1 MNSIEALAGFGVLL
15 VRPSMLVMSAPP
27 LGAAFA
33 PSQVRLGLALL
44 LTIIVSPM
52 VAAPASLNVLDI
64 VMVVTR
70 EAAIGL
76 SLGLAIR
83 ALISGAE
90 FAGSLSGYQL
100 GFSYG
105 SLVDPQSG
113 VRNSMF
119 AVLYA
124 NLALFTFLGT
134 NGHHALIR
142 ALVSL
147 YTQVPIGVG
156 DIDRSLAGSVT
167 GMLGM
172 IFVLG
177 LRLALPLILALLI
190 VEIALGLISRA
201 APNLNL
207 MAVSQPIRV
216 LVGLMVI
223 ATLLAMTPGLVSRY
237 ITPALELGART
248 AAAFR

>member
-1 MNSIEALAGFGVLL
+1 
-15 VRPSMLVMSAPP
+15 MLVMSAPP

-33 PSQVRLGLALL
+33 PSQVRLGLAIL
-44 LTIIVSPM
+44 LTVIISPIVS
-52 VAAPASLNVLDI
+52 APASLNVLDI
-64 VMVVTR
+64 VMVVSR

-76 SLGLAIR
+76 AMGLAIR

-90 FAGSLSGYQL
+90 FAGTLSSYQL

-124 NLALFTFLGT
+124 NLALVTFLGT

-142 ALVSL
+142 ALVAS
-147 YTQVPIGVG
+147 YREIPIGG
-156 DIDRSLAGSVT
+156 GHIDRSLAGSVT
-167 GMLGM
+167 GMLGV

-177 LRLALPLILALLI
+177 IRLAMPLVLALLI

-223 ATLLAMTPGLVSRY
+223 ATMLSLTPGLVVRY
-237 ITPALELGART
+237 ITPSLELGARA

>member
-1 MNSIEALAGFGVLL
+1 
-15 VRPSMLVMSAPP
+15 
-27 LGAAFA
+27 
-33 PSQVRLGLALL
+33 
-44 LTIIVSPM
+44 
-52 VAAPASLNVLDI
+52 
-64 VMVVTR
+64 
-70 EAAIGL
+70 
-76 SLGLAIR
+76 
-83 ALISGAE
+83 
-90 FAGSLSGYQL
+90 
-100 GFSYG
+100 
-105 SLVDPQSG
+105 
-113 VRNSMF
+113 MF

-142 ALVSL
+142 ALASS

-177 LRLALPLILALLI
+177 LRLALPLILALLV